1 MLREGNI
8 GAAKLAF
15 DKNGFALP
23 RYSDSVFYVCVFQV
37 LIFEFSFME
46 LEFYRLEFHVNFH
59 KNRVR
64 DTRVVTVKL
73 SLKDLRC

>member
-23 RYSDSVFYVCVFQV
+23 RYFDSVFYVCVFQV
-37 LIFEFSFME
+37 LIFESSFME
-46 LEFYRLEFHVNFH
+46 LESYRLEFHMNFH
-59 KNRVR
+59 RNRVR
-64 DTRVVTVKL
+64 DTRVVTVNS
-73 SLKDLRC
+73 SLKDSRC